1 MATTKRG
8 TARIGLGAP
17 WALSAGPPQT
27 APKDEFGS
35 ALARLAEDEIQRR
48 RARDLGLIH
57 DPQAPQASPLPV
69 PASVGDIVTLSREQ
83 REAASAMAKDARE
96 QAADERDRRE
106 RAEQNAASAY
116 EAGKEETLTL
126 VKLLDERDARA
137 QDRQA
142 ALEKALQERTAALE
156 AELRTARDE
165 AREARSQQQLSEL
178 NAKIDQLTQAH
189 SQVVAQVEQ
198 RAAQAEARAAAASQP
213 KSGPELAIDLIKQG
227 EDPNSPRVQVLLH
240 GRVPNPGQ
248 ENLEERWQRVQLES
262 HIDDLQDET
271 SHKRAVRLRELD
283 RVDKRDE
290 MVDRLVDNVG
300 KVLDLARK
308 AGEQYLGVSGD
319 GSAPTSKAGLPHNN
333 IAGTLEGIAQQV
345 QQAGQGGAQA

>member
-1 MATTKRG
+1 MARKTVTPSTGARHFGMTAPYALAGSTAAPQVQDDFEHEVTQAIRRTTMIRQ
-8 TARIGLGAP
+8 AQALGALP
-17 WALSAGPPQT
+17 SDGGSMP
-27 APKDEFGS
+27 AP
-35 ALARLAEDEIQRR
+35 
-48 RARDLGLIH
+48 
-57 DPQAPQASPLPV
+57 APQPQ
-69 PASVGDIVTLSREQ
+69 SVNDVLQVGKYAVDVSKTVADTMEQKAKAAQEELDRVKQQAGD
-83 REAASAMAKDARE
+83 
-96 QAADERDRRE
+96 
-106 RAEQNAASAY
+106 AY
-116 EAGKEETLTL
+116 EAGKQEATNLFS
-126 VKLLDERDARA
+126 LLDERERRYQERMDALTTQLREAEDKRRDLESARA
-137 QDRQA
+137 LEQIGGQIADIKKA
-142 ALEKALQERTAALE
+142 HEDEKA
-156 AELRTARDE
+156 ELKR
-165 AREARSQQQLSEL
+165 QL
-178 NAKIDQLTQAH
+178 
-189 SQVVAQVEQ
+189 
-198 RAAQAEARAAAASQP
+198 AQAEARAAAASQP
-213 KSGPELAIDLIKQG
+213 KSGPELALDLIKQG

-248 ENLEERWQRVQLES
+248 VNLEDRWQRVQLES

-319 GSAPTSKAGLPHNN
+319 GSAPASKAGLPHNN